1 MLPVRRYIS
10 VRASFVCATF
20 CASLLACLF
29 ALSVDA
35 WAKEASL
42 TAIEL
47 YPGASGS
54 DYAQLANVT
63 INGKTEVRLCGGSGP
78 IDKNSYGKLPKV
90 TLAVGMSLE
99 RDSHGVLLLTRG
111 ADTSCAVPDNLKLDK
126 DSPLSP
132 SDLADRA
139 NLQGQAVA
147 GSDGTPG
154 VLSPLKPGVKLVFVA
169 APDPELAEYLRAERD
184 GTVGFWQ
191 KYLDR
196 YPTGAHAGVAKSSL
210 AALYVR
216 DGESSFAQYR
226 ESVTKGTPNYE
237 ALKSAKTAAD
247 QALVAAPGD
256 DAATGLSKKVH
267 DEVEALAK
275 RSETEL
281 QQYRQALSA
290 EKPGYT
296 HLVTAQTL
304 ANAAAGVDPK
314 SAPAIAAA
322 KDCQQER
329 ASFDATIQ
337 TAQGQMAAQNY
348 DQALQTITSLR
359 AFSGENAD
367 VRAILHSVYSFHLD
381 RAAKL
386 GESGDWPGAVK
397 EYQSAADIHSNAE
410 VLASLKNA
418 QDHAH
423 ISGDKA
429 AAQAAQIKSQ
439 ELEASRDFIGAYE
452 VLDTLPATQRALC
465 TERLDELKDRYVQ
478 AATQAAIGL
487 QKTHEPIRGISDE
500 QGIERAYAYLQRCY
514 ALTENPALQDRI
526 ASLADAL
533 SAYYLQQGKRYM
545 ERPAGIGTNVGWTYL
560 NKAVQLKASNV
571 EEVRDEIA
579 RDTSAYQLRSKLSI
593 RVGFRD
599 QTSLRDSTGFASQL
613 ADALATGLETSGLP
627 IKVVRPGE
635 TASIEPNFALIGDV
649 LRHEVNTTSDENP
662 KDSKY
667 RAGEREIPNDKW
679 NLANR
684 EYESATLELQSQQ
697 RALEGATAHGK
708 KKDIENAN
716 SAVAAAQAKVEAAHA
731 RLDAIPKSIPE
742 DIERPYTYTE
752 VTTRFSE
759 VVELQFRVLDNSGSV
774 VVPIKPVTKT
784 AEKKYTLLKDVKP
797 EDTTG
802 VRAQGT
808 TLDPKAFQSSFEND
822 VRDELIKKTLEQVGN
837 LPATL
842 LDLAGKKASEG
853 DVDGAAELYILYLNS
868 TPQGSTVERGRAQ
881 KFLVDQFNFNHFVS

>member
-1 MLPVRRYIS
+1 MGIAY
-10 VRASFVCATF
+10 TQ
-20 CASLLACLF
+20 
-29 ALSVDA
+29 
-35 WAKEASL
+35 L
-42 TAIEL
+42 T
-47 YPGASGS
+47 
-54 DYAQLANVT
+54 DVT
-63 INGKTEVRLCGGSGP
+63 INGKVDVRLCGSSGS
-78 IDKNSYGKLPKV
+78 IDKNGYGKLQKV
-90 TLAVGMSLE
+90 TLGVGMSLE

-111 ADTSCAVPDNLKLDK
+111 QDSSCAVPENLKLEK

-139 NLQGQAVA
+139 NLQGQVLSGA
-147 GSDGTPG
+147 DGTPG
-154 VLSPLKPGVKLVFVA
+154 QLSPLKPGVKLVFVA
-169 APDPELAEYLRAERD
+169 APDTEMAEYLRADRS
-184 GTVGFWQ
+184 GTVEFWQ

-196 YPTGAHAGVAKSSL
+196 YPTGVHAGIAKSSL
-210 AALYVR
+210 STLFVR
-216 DGESSFAQYR
+216 DGETSFTQYT
-226 ESVTKGTPNYE
+226 ESVAKKSANYE
-237 ALKSAKTAAD
+237 ALKSAKSAAD
-247 QALVAAPGD
+247 QALAANPND

-267 DEVEALAK
+267 DEVASLAK
-275 RSETEL
+275 RSEAEL

-290 EKPGYT
+290 EKPGYM
-296 HLVTAQTL
+296 HLVTSETL
-304 ANAAAGVDPK
+304 ANAAANIDPK
-314 SAPAIAAA
+314 SGAALVA
-322 KDCQQER
+322 VKDCQQER
-329 ASFDATIQ
+329 ESFSGTIQ
-337 TAQGQMAAQNY
+337 TAQGQLASQNF

-359 AFSGENAD
+359 AFRRENAD
-367 VRAILHSVYSFHLD
+367 VRTILHSVYGFHMD
-381 RAAKL
+381 RAMKL
-386 GESGDWPGAVK
+386 SQSGDWREAVK
-397 EYQSAADIHSNAE
+397 EYQSAADIDSNAE
-410 VLASLKNA
+410 VQTSLKNA
-418 QDHAH
+418 QQQAQ
-423 ISGDKA
+423 IAGDKT
-429 AAQAAQIKSQ
+429 AAQAALLKSQ
-439 ELEASRDFIGAYE
+439 ELQASGDYIGAFE
-452 VLDTLPATQRALC
+452 VLDTLPPSQRALC
-465 TERLDELKDRYVQ
+465 TDRLNELKDRYIQ
-478 AATQAAIGL
+478 SASQTAIGL

-514 ALTENPALQDRI
+514 ALTENPSFEDRI
-526 ASLADAL
+526 TSLADAL

-579 RDTSAYQLRSKLSI
+579 RDTNAYQLRSKLSI

-635 TASIEPNFALIGDV
+635 TASIEPNFVLIGDV
-649 LRHEVNTTSDENP
+649 LRHEVNTTAEENP

-667 RAGEREIPNDKW
+667 RAGEHEIPNEKW
-679 NLANR
+679 NKANR
-684 EYESATLELQSQQ
+684 DYESANLELQSQQ
-697 RALEGATAHGK
+697 KVLEGASAHGK

-716 SAVAAAQAKVEAAHA
+716 KAAIEAQKKVEAARE
-731 RLDAIPKSIPE
+731 RLDAIPRTQPE

-759 VVELQFRVLDNSGSV
+759 VVELQFRILDNGGNV
-774 VVPIKPVTKT
+774 IAPIKPVTKT
-784 AEKKYTLLKDVKP
+784 AEKKYIMLKDVKP

-837 LPATL
+837 LPTTL

-868 TPQGSTVERGRAQ
+868 TPPGSTTERVRAQ
-881 KFLVDQFNFNHFVS
+881 KFLVDQFNFSNLVS